1 MAFALVDCESFY
13 ASCERIFRPDLKN
26 IPIVVLSNNDGCVIA
41 RSTEAKK
48 MGIGMGVPWFK
59 VRDSFLKE
67 NGKVFSS
74 NFTFYGDISARVM
87 NILEGF
93 IPRVEIY
100 SIDEAFLDLR
110 SFKKNIDLVNFSYD
124 CKRKIREWVGIP
136 VSIGIAPTK
145 TLAKLANKVAKDDPR
160 FDGVVILSE
169 PKIIRHFLRSMPVE
183 KIWGIGKRLTAR
195 LENIGVKTAYDLTK
209 IDSRLI
215 GDNFNV
221 VLERTV
227 RELKGQSCITLHDF
241 MEPKKQIMVSR
252 SFGRSIRSKNLLS
265 EAISFHASRAAEK
278 LRYEKQKCRLITTFI
293 RSNRFNTKVKQI
305 YASRSL
311 ELIHPTD
318 DTRII
323 IKSANRILEKIYA
336 NGYQYA
342 KAGILLS
349 DFTDSYGYQMSLFDK
364 KRDNKSASKLM
375 ETIDYINLMEIA
387 KVGFG
392 NQGYRNTW
400 KMKREI
406 KSQRYTTKIDEIPMI
421 K

>member
-1 MAFALVDCESFY
+1 MFALIDCNSFY
-13 ASCERIFRPDLKN
+13 ASCEKIFRPDLKDC
-26 IPIVVLSNNDGCVIA
+26 PVVILSNNDGCVIA
-41 RSTEAKK
+41 RSPEAKK
-48 MGIGMGVPWFK
+48 MGVSMTQPWYQIKDQYLSKGGV
-59 VRDSFLKE
+59 
-67 NGKVFSS
+67 VFSS
-74 NFTFYGDISARVM
+74 NYELYADISNRVM
-87 NILEGF
+87 NVLSDVCPEID
-93 IPRVEIY
+93 IY

-124 CKRKIREWVGIP
+124 CKRKIREWVGVP

-169 PKIIRHFLRSMPVE
+169 PKIIKHFLRSMPVE
-183 KIWGIGKRLTAR
+183 KIWGIGKRLAAR
-195 LENIGVKTAYDLTK
+195 LENIGVKTAYDLTR

>member
-1 MAFALVDCESFY
+1 MFALIDCNSFY
-13 ASCERIFRPDLKN
+13 ASCEKIFRPDLKDR
-26 IPIVVLSNNDGCVIA
+26 PVVILSNNDGCVIA
-41 RSTEAKK
+41 RSSEAKK
-48 MGIGMGVPWFK
+48 MGVSMTQPWYQVKDQYLSKGGV
-59 VRDSFLKE
+59 
-67 NGKVFSS
+67 VFSS
-74 NFTFYGDISARVM
+74 NYELYADISNRVM
-87 NILEGF
+87 NVLSDLCPEID
-93 IPRVEIY
+93 IY

-110 SFKKNIDLVNFSYD
+110 SFTQNLDLVNFSYD

-364 KRDNKSASKLM
+364 KRDEKSASKLM
-375 ETIDYINLMEIA
+375 ETMDYINLMEIA

-400 KMKREI
+400 KMKREV

>member
-1 MAFALVDCESFY
+1 MFALIDCNSFY
-13 ASCERIFRPDLKN
+13 ASCEKIFRPDLKDR
-26 IPIVVLSNNDGCVIA
+26 PVVILSNNDGCVIA
-41 RSTEAKK
+41 RSSEAKK
-48 MGIGMGVPWFK
+48 MGVSMTQPWYQIK
-59 VRDSFLKE
+59 DQYLSK
-67 NGKVFSS
+67 GGIVFSS
-74 NFTFYGDISARVM
+74 NYEFYADISNRVM
-87 NILEGF
+87 NVLSDLCPEID
-93 IPRVEIY
+93 IY

-110 SFKKNIDLVNFSYD
+110 SFKKNIDLVNFAYD

-169 PKIIRHFLRSMPVE
+169 PRVIKHFLRSMPVE

-195 LENIGVKTAYDLTK
+195 LENIGVKTAHDLTQ

-252 SFGRSIRSKNLLS
+252 SFGRSIRTKNVLS

-278 LRYEKQKCRLITTFI
+278 LRYEKQKCRLVTTFI
-293 RSNRFNTKVKQI
+293 RSNRFNTKIKQI

-318 DTRII
+318 DTRVI

-349 DFTDSYGYQMSLFDK
+349 DFTDSYGYQMSLFDRK
-364 KRDNKSASKLM
+364 SDEKSASKLM

-392 NQGYRNTW
+392 NQGYQNTW

-406 KSQRYTTKIDEIPMI
+406 KSQRYTTKIDEIPII

>member
-1 MAFALVDCESFY
+1 MFALIDCNSFY
-13 ASCERIFRPDLKN
+13 ASCEKIFRPDLKDR
-26 IPIVVLSNNDGCVIA
+26 PVVILSNNDGCVIA
-41 RSTEAKK
+41 RSSEAKK
-48 MGIGMGVPWFK
+48 MGVSMTQPWYQVKDQYLSKGGV
-59 VRDSFLKE
+59 
-67 NGKVFSS
+67 VFSS
-74 NFTFYGDISARVM
+74 NYELYADISNRVM
-87 NILEGF
+87 NVLSDLCPEID
-93 IPRVEIY
+93 IY

-323 IKSANRILEKIYA
+323 IKSANHILEKIYA

-364 KRDNKSASKLM
+364 KRDEKSASKLM

-400 KMKREI
+400 KMKREV

>member
-1 MAFALVDCESFY
+1 MFALIDCNSFY
-13 ASCERIFRPDLKN
+13 ASCEKIFRPDLKDR
-26 IPIVVLSNNDGCVIA
+26 PVVILSNNDGCVIA
-41 RSTEAKK
+41 RSSEAKK
-48 MGIGMGVPWFK
+48 MGVSMTQPWYQIK
-59 VRDSFLKE
+59 DQYLSK
-67 NGKVFSS
+67 GGIVFSS
-74 NFTFYGDISARVM
+74 NYEFYADISNRVM
-87 NILEGF
+87 NVLSDLCPEID
-93 IPRVEIY
+93 IY

-110 SFKKNIDLVNFSYD
+110 SFKKNIDLVNFAYD

-169 PKIIRHFLRSMPVE
+169 PRVIKHFLRSMPVE

-195 LENIGVKTAYDLTK
+195 LENIGVKTAHDLTQ

-252 SFGRSIRSKNLLS
+252 SFGRSIRTKNVLS

-293 RSNRFNTKVKQI
+293 RSNRFNTKIKQI

-349 DFTDSYGYQMSLFDK
+349 DFTDSYGYQMSLFDR
-364 KRDNKSASKLM
+364 KRDEKSASKLM

-392 NQGYRNTW
+392 NQGYQNTW

-406 KSQRYTTKIDEIPMI
+406 KSQRYTTKIDEIPII

>member
-1 MAFALVDCESFY
+1 MFALIDCNSFY
-13 ASCERIFRPDLKN
+13 ASCEKIFRPDLRDR
-26 IPIVVLSNNDGCVIA
+26 PVVILSNNDGCVIA
-41 RSTEAKK
+41 RSSEAKK
-48 MGIGMGVPWFK
+48 MGVSMTQPWYQVKDEYLSKGGV
-59 VRDSFLKE
+59 
-67 NGKVFSS
+67 VFSS
-74 NFTFYGDISARVM
+74 NYEFYADISNRVM
-87 NILEGF
+87 NVLSDLCQEID
-93 IPRVEIY
+93 IY

-124 CKRKIREWVGIP
+124 CKKKIKEWVGIP

-169 PKIIRHFLRSMPVE
+169 PEVIKHFLRSMPVA
-183 KIWGIGKRLTAR
+183 KIWGVGKRLTIK
-195 LENIGVKTAYDLTK
+195 LESIGVKTAYDLTQ

-227 RELKGQSCITLHDF
+227 RELKGQSCITLNNS

-252 SFGRSIRSKNLLS
+252 SFGRSVKSKNVLS

-278 LRYEKQKCRLITTFI
+278 LRHEKQKCRLITAFI
-293 RSNRFNTKVKQI
+293 RSNRFNTRVRQI
-305 YASRSL
+305 YASRSF

-323 IKSANRILEKIYA
+323 IKNANRILDQIFA

-349 DFTDSYGYQMSLFDK
+349 DFTESYGYQISLFDEK
-364 KRDNKSASKLM
+364 KDEKSTAKLM
-375 ETIDYINLMEIA
+375 QTIDYINLMEIA

-392 NQGYRNTW
+392 NQGYQNTW
-400 KMKREI
+400 RMKREI
-406 KSQRYTTKIDEIPMI
+406 KSKRYTTKIEEIPVI
-421 K
+421 R

>member
-1 MAFALVDCESFY
+1 MFALIDCNSFY
-13 ASCERIFRPDLKN
+13 ASCEKIFRPDLKDR
-26 IPIVVLSNNDGCVIA
+26 PVVILSNNDGCVIA
-41 RSTEAKK
+41 RSSEAKK
-48 MGIGMGVPWFK
+48 MGVSMTQPWYQIKDQYLSKGGV
-59 VRDSFLKE
+59 
-67 NGKVFSS
+67 VFSS
-74 NFTFYGDISARVM
+74 NYEFYADISNRVM
-87 NILEGF
+87 NVLSDLCPEID
-93 IPRVEIY
+93 IY

-110 SFKKNIDLVNFSYD
+110 SFKKNIDLVNFAYD

-169 PKIIRHFLRSMPVE
+169 PRVIKHFLRSMPVE

-195 LENIGVKTAYDLTK
+195 LENIGVKTAHDLTQ

-252 SFGRSIRSKNLLS
+252 SFGRSIRTKNVLS

-293 RSNRFNTKVKQI
+293 RSNRFNTKIKQI

-323 IKSANRILEKIYA
+323 IKSANHILEKIYA

-349 DFTDSYGYQMSLFDK
+349 DFTDSYGYQMSLFDR
-364 KRDNKSASKLM
+364 KRDEKSASKLM

-392 NQGYRNTW
+392 NQGYQNTW

-406 KSQRYTTKIDEIPMI
+406 KSQRYTTKIDEIPII

>member
-1 MAFALVDCESFY
+1 MFALIDCNSFY
-13 ASCERIFRPDLKN
+13 ASCEKIFRPDLKDR
-26 IPIVVLSNNDGCVIA
+26 PVVILSNNDGCVIA
-41 RSTEAKK
+41 RSSEAKK
-48 MGIGMGVPWFK
+48 MGVSMTQPWYQIK
-59 VRDSFLKE
+59 DQYLSK
-67 NGKVFSS
+67 GGIVFSS
-74 NFTFYGDISARVM
+74 NYEFYADISNRVM
-87 NILEGF
+87 NVLSDLCPEID
-93 IPRVEIY
+93 IY

-110 SFKKNIDLVNFSYD
+110 SFKKNIDLVNFAYD

-169 PKIIRHFLRSMPVE
+169 PRVIKHFLRSMPVE

-195 LENIGVKTAYDLTK
+195 LENIGVKTAHDLTK

-252 SFGRSIRSKNLLS
+252 SFGRSIRTKNVLS

-293 RSNRFNTKVKQI
+293 RSNRFNTKIKQI

-364 KRDNKSASKLM
+364 KRDEKSASKLM

-392 NQGYRNTW
+392 NQGYQNTW

-406 KSQRYTTKIDEIPMI
+406 KSQRYTTKIDEIPII

>member
-1 MAFALVDCESFY
+1 MFALIDCNSFY
-13 ASCERIFRPDLKN
+13 ASCEKIFRPDLKDR
-26 IPIVVLSNNDGCVIA
+26 PVVILSNNDGCVIA
-41 RSTEAKK
+41 RSSEAKK
-48 MGIGMGVPWFK
+48 MGVSMTQPWYQIKDQYLSKGGV
-59 VRDSFLKE
+59 
-67 NGKVFSS
+67 VFSS
-74 NFTFYGDISARVM
+74 NYELYADISNRVM
-87 NILEGF
+87 NVLSDVCPEID
-93 IPRVEIY
+93 IY

-124 CKRKIREWVGIP
+124 CKRKIREWVGVP

-169 PKIIRHFLRSMPVE
+169 PKIIKHFLRSMPVE
-183 KIWGIGKRLTAR
+183 KIWGIGKRLAAR
-195 LENIGVKTAYDLTK
+195 LENIGVKTAYDLTR

-278 LRYEKQKCRLITTFI
+278 LRHEKQKCRLITTFI
-293 RSNRFNTKVKQI
+293 RSSRFNTKVRQI

-323 IKSANRILEKIYA
+323 MKSANRILEKIYA

-349 DFTDSYGYQMSLFDK
+349 NFTDSYGYQISLFDK
-364 KRDNKSASKLM
+364 KRDDKSASKLM
-375 ETIDYINLMEIA
+375 ETVDYINLMEIA

>member
-1 MAFALVDCESFY
+1 MFALIDCNSFY
-13 ASCERIFRPDLKN
+13 ASCEKIFRPDLKDR
-26 IPIVVLSNNDGCVIA
+26 PVVILSNNDGCVIA
-41 RSTEAKK
+41 RSSEAKK
-48 MGIGMGVPWFK
+48 MGVSMTQPWYQVKDQYLSKGGV
-59 VRDSFLKE
+59 
-67 NGKVFSS
+67 VFSS
-74 NFTFYGDISARVM
+74 NYELYADISNRVM
-87 NILEGF
+87 NVLSDLCPEID
-93 IPRVEIY
+93 IY

-195 LENIGVKTAYDLTK
+195 LENIGVKTAYDLTR

-364 KRDNKSASKLM
+364 KRDEKSASKLM
-375 ETIDYINLMEIA
+375 ETMDYINLMEIA